1 MMNIVGQRVV
11 FRLSRE
17 GREILDGVV
26 SKQGSFTALVVDVD
40 DFGPVIRL
48 RGPGQTRGSGSF
60 SVVLLRWDYIATI
73 AFEYHQRVPETR
85 PRIGF
90 A

>member
-1 MMNIVGQRVV
+1 MNIVGQRVI

-17 GREILDGVV
+17 GREILDGIL
-26 SKQGSFTALVVDVD
+26 SKRGSFSALVVDVD
-40 DFGPVIRL
+40 DFGPVIRM
-48 RGPGQTRGSGSF
+48 RGPGRTRRGGSF
-60 SVVLLRWDYIATI
+60 SAVLLRWDYIATI
-73 AFEYHQRVPETR
+73 AFEYHQRALEFR

>member
-1 MMNIVGQRVV
+1 MNIVGQRVV

-17 GREILDGVV
+17 GREILDGLL

-40 DFGPVIRL
+40 DFGPVIRMG
-48 RGPGQTRGSGSF
+48 RPGRTRRTGPFT
-60 SVVLLRWDYIATI
+60 VVLLRWDYIGTI
-73 AFEYHQRVPETR
+73 AFEYRQRAFETR

>member
-1 MMNIVGQRVV
+1 MDIVGQRVV

-17 GREILDGVV
+17 GRQILEGIL
-26 SKQGSFTALVVDVD
+26 SKQGAFSALVIDVD
-40 DFGPVIRL
+40 SFGPVIR
-48 RGPGQTRGSGSF
+48 PGRTRRRESF
-60 SVVLLRWDYIATI
+60 SAVLLRWDYIATI
-73 AFEYHQRVPETR
+73 AFEYRQRVFETR